1 MQLALTGNNT
11 GETIILPNGMKII
24 IQYDRNLS
32 GKDFYWGSTEKYDGT
47 HRRVALY
54 AENGELITELIQKN
68 PERLRIILICLNLL
82 KVSIFISLKLFRYVV
97 IKRLQNKTP

>member
-11 GETIILPNGMKII
+11 GEKIILPNGMKII
-24 IQYDRNLS
+24 IQYDKNLL

-68 PERLRIILICLNLL
+68 PERLTEEESDIYSADNPNL
-82 KVSIFISLKLFRYVV
+82 
-97 IKRLQNKTP
+97 P

>member
-47 HRRVALY
+47 HRRVRL
-54 AENGELITELIQKN
+54 TEEESDIYSADN
-68 PERLRIILICLNLL
+68 PNL
-82 KVSIFISLKLFRYVV
+82 
-97 IKRLQNKTP
+97 P

>member
-1 MQLALTGNNT
+1 MITYAIGFNRKQYRGNN
-11 GETIILPNGMKII
+11 NSSQ
-24 IQYDRNLS
+24 QYDRNLL

-68 PERLRIILICLNLL
+68 PERLTEEESDIYSADNPNL
-82 KVSIFISLKLFRYVV
+82 
-97 IKRLQNKTP
+97 P

>member
-24 IQYDRNLS
+24 IQYDRNLL

-68 PERLRIILICLNLL
+68 PERLTEEEKIN
-82 KVSIFISLKLFRYVV
+82 
-97 IKRLQNKTP
+97 

>member
-47 HRRVALY
+47 KI
-54 AENGELITELIQKN
+54 N
-68 PERLRIILICLNLL
+68 
-82 KVSIFISLKLFRYVV
+82 
-97 IKRLQNKTP
+97 

>member
-1 MQLALTGNNT
+1 MSVEIPGD
-11 GETIILPNGMKII
+11 EEKDEIEFPNGMKII
-24 IQYDRNLS
+24 IQYDRNLL

-68 PERLRIILICLNLL
+68 FLI
-82 KVSIFISLKLFRYVV
+82 YVFV
-97 IKRLQNKTP
+97 L